1 MQFQK
6 DTNKNRINQRRIYYQ
21 DNTPESETGEIMYTD
36 PNRNQFF
43 SPYQD
48 SPEQILDINDLEQ
61 NNNIQKTKSVL
72 QRVRNELKGNP
83 ELINM
88 ISDQP
93 FPSLVMNIN
102 RPPQNPRYER
112 TPQTL
117 NIGSSRDDNDYNIRT
132 LNSRKS
138 PNNNMLYNNNRDSND
153 DYLHSPYEDDD
164 YQPMPRNSQSQR
176 AGMLYRNRSPVIN
189 LNNRKKNISPYGKPG
204 SIPINKMSP
213 EQNYDESNYSGEKQ
227 SQERTG
233 QFNYLKNYLGKNNNN
248 INYNQNSINVNPN
261 QTVRNPQILNEQK
274 DEIGNKYN
282 NKTYNDM
289 SYRDIKRIAN
299 RFTKVYDPNKNN
311 NGILVEENQITVPG
325 AQDDV
330 FNNRYRVLAKMNRLS
345 NILLAKQRRH
355 HSPSR
360 NNNNN
365 RFYDER
371 SFNRYDRERSY
382 NGKIRKPFDRHT
394 LARSPQNNISNNLS
408 RRAFSRSPEHKFL
421 YVSLAMIS
429 SKGPSCED
437 RPILRRMRME
447 KGGVVDLAQEER
459 KKNKFKIRNAQRKIG
474 IKRTY
479 FTNPKYR
486 DKAAK
491 VIQAWWREIKNTYN
505 YRIKQIIKIQS
516 VFRGKFVRKYM
527 YDLFYLNFLYISF
540 CKKIETVLGQHI
552 RPYVWKKLFGK
563 DFENK
568 DLEYII
574 VPNKEMLLAKIISKD
589 YRSDLESIYPK
600 WKKWMSNTRKLSVQN
615 IKGRNLIQIR
625 ADKEKKKGD
634 VRNAFNKWLYINKIL
649 KAQDKLEKGN
659 EKHIIIENEKTINII
674 NKEISEYDIEK
685 EREKN
690 LQKIKGFFKLMDG
703 INNLTKKEA
712 MDKILPNL
720 ENYLRDKNLQTKLKN
735 ILKKKPKYEN
745 NLLRGCLFKWCSK
758 IVRQNPEKIYTND
771 ENEDVANKIKDLK
784 KSIYMKSIIIKYQKE
799 DKNKVRKCFYK
810 WYKKVIFMKIKEEIT
825 KSKQREDE
833 FKDRENELMDEYN
846 KKLLIY
852 KSQMSSEDNKE
863 IPNLK
868 ITKPETPISIPQDE
882 IKKLENNLPN
892 YLKGL
897 EILQKAVQRIT
908 YKDPLNAFKEKIP
921 LDDSNAPLRNLLKI
935 KKIKNK
941 DLLRKYFNIWRNKI
955 SKIKSK
961 EALYKLL
968 AKLIEIN
975 ANNFKKKILAKK
987 FNKWRQGASP
997 IYQHIDNS
1005 FKKAKDIND
1014 FINRLK
1020 KALIKNLGDEFFD
1033 KLDKYRNPD
1042 RFKNRLIRLYKI
1054 KEKANKNL
1062 LKKYFD
1068 KWKDALNKSYIKL
1081 LKSKILYK
1089 IYEKNKSNLDKDLLN
1104 KYFQIWKNKTFLN
1117 NLSKYKQDISIL
1129 TIQQETTKKLFV
1141 KSIVNNLNKKT
1152 NKDLLREYFNKWKQ
1166 LTNLD
1171 KTQNI
1176 IDYKK
1181 HLLLS
1186 KIFENRYNIENISLL
1201 QYLLRWKNKML
1212 EMRAKEAHK
1221 PYRKKV
1227 IKILLTKNDKEE
1239 LQRFFTRWK
1248 YSGYKRLP
1256 IMPYIVA
1263 KRFLK
1268 KVLCRKAF
1276 KEFVKK
1282 MTERNPKVLQAKGQD
1297 LINAIKNIKDHRIR
1311 NFLDKLIKYI
1321 QEKYLGKIQPK
1332 IGDKVKEYYLKKY
1345 WDRWVENTLNDVQK
1359 KKELIVKWLKKKYDE
1374 HKFKKNKKL
1383 KDLLTKFINKIDNYN
1398 KLILSNGFY
1407 KFNKNAK
1414 LAEKIQN
1421 AKVIQKFC
1429 RGVLNTVIKE
1439 RILKRKELAELLNKL
1454 YNKKY
1459 LKDLNQVAKDL
1470 SPILKEEILNKKN
1483 KLDKLRNV
1491 LDKNDKNKR
1500 NEILKKYWDIW
1511 KNNKGL
1517 LDDYAIILQ
1526 KKIRQLLA
1534 KRKLDLL
1541 KKLNELLMKFILMNK
1556 DKQNELLYSKF
1567 YQWLKNTQKLNCH
1580 QNAKVIQNFCRNK
1593 LNNYLRKKFAKYL
1606 DNLAKKYLTHLIN
1619 NIAKVNE
1626 LNNTLRRKPFY
1637 DFLDNLYDK
1646 GRYNKIKDIF
1656 IKLLP
1661 KQDENLK
1668 DYLLKNYLD
1677 KWRQKANQLDSKEND
1692 AASKI
1697 QSIYKGH
1704 NLRKLFNNDKLRIKL
1719 ITKIIL
1725 KLIKA
1730 SDPNNILQAALAK
1743 WNKNTKKLSCH
1754 DNARTIQKFC
1764 RDVHNKILS
1773 LKNKKQLDNYKN
1785 LSNILNKIKVSP
1797 QEFFDK
1803 LKQIKRNQILNDLL
1817 NKLAQKRLDNLKNA
1831 FDAIKNYPKYKY
1843 LEKILPIS
1851 EEFKYRILNKYLNRW
1866 RNKAM
1871 RYKGV
1876 MELLRIILSNYTDFK
1891 NNQLL
1896 YNIRKWQY
1904 KAKYLTTKIN
1914 AKRIADFFK
1923 DIIKNKNAVQNWKKL
1938 ASKLNKDNCLDNI
1951 DEITYYLRYY
1961 IGLKKLKK
1969 ILLNN
1974 IHKDVIDNLKKNNY
1988 LNLFLDKIRPYF
2000 DKNDEFWHKNLLKEY
2015 LNNWHKIVKKLQ
2027 NRENVLEKVLD
2038 NLEKYMLNN
2047 DVDTMANVQILKKFL
2062 HDYPLIRAVGFLRKL
2077 KDISKQKGKNEDF
2090 AKNLILA
2097 KTHMEPQKKN
2107 ILVKKLFKVYAYK
2120 VLKKLFDNLQ
2130 NKREEIAEPIKKEI
2144 FQKLFKNLI
2153 KKYEQNYKDKKEL
2166 EAKPKN
2172 IRTSFKLHLKKKV
2185 LPKRNNDNDK
2195 TKLVYNYILPSLVK
2209 YLYDKILSQKRD
2221 AFNTLKKDINN
2232 AKFCELYKRWAEKQ
2246 ELQPKRELLDKLK
2259 KIYNYSETE
2268 GPMKSNLYKLLRKY
2282 IIHRMMKFNP
2292 KIKKVMG
2299 MVYITRLLIMQREI
2313 SSEKFFRQIIRRWRY
2328 ITFSKKLALNKM
2340 KTIYKNLHMTY
2351 LEMANCLF
2359 GEGGQTEPSVIKEFE
2374 RFGTSVGMWE
2384 NEKPGE
2390 KAEEKFVKYSKTSY
2404 TFDQV
2409 EFEKYQNKF
2418 YPSEYEDAGEEYIE
2432 EEDEKE
2438 EIKETDKNNIN
2449 KINNKNKK
2457 NKDKDKKGNNINI
2470 EKNNIQEE
2478 NDIELKNE
2486 TD

>member
-6 DTNKNRINQRRIYYQ
+6 DTNRNRIRQRRIYYQ
-21 DNTPESETGEIMYTD
+21 ENTPESETGEMIYTD
-36 PNRNQFF
+36 PNGNQLF
-43 SPYQD
+43 SPFHD
-48 SPEQILDINDLEQ
+48 SPEHIIDINDIEQ

-72 QRVRNELKGNP
+72 QTVRNDLKGNP
-83 ELINM
+83 EIMNM
-88 ISDQP
+88 VSDQP

-102 RPPQNPRYER
+102 RQPPNPRYER
-112 TPQTL
+112 TPQTI
-117 NIGSSRDDNDYNIRT
+117 NIGSSRDDYDYNIRT

-138 PNNNMLYNNNRDSND
+138 PNNMIYNNDE
-153 DYLHSPYEDDD
+153 YLQSPYEDDD
-164 YQPMPRNSQSQR
+164 YQPMPRETQSQR
-176 AGMLYRNRSPVIN
+176 TGMHYRNRSPVIN

-213 EQNYDESNYSGEKQ
+213 EQNYDESNFSGEKQ
-227 SQERTG
+227 PQERTG
-233 QFNYLKNYLGKNNNN
+233 QYNHLKNYLGKNNINN
-248 INYNQNSINVNPN
+248 LNYNQNSANPNPN
-261 QTVRNPQILNEQK
+261 QTMQNPQMLNEPK

-282 NKTYNDM
+282 NRTYNDM

-311 NGILVEENQITVPG
+311 NGILVEEMQVTVPG

-355 HSPSR
+355 HSPKR
-360 NNNNN
+360 NNNN
-365 RFYDER
+365 RYYEER
-371 SFNRYDRERSY
+371 SYNRYSRDRSY

-394 LARSPQNNISNNLS
+394 LARSPQNNNNMT

-459 KKNKFKIRNAQRKIG
+459 KKTKFKIKNVQRKIG
-474 IKRTY
+474 LKRSY

-491 VIQAWWREIKNTYN
+491 VIQAWWRDIKNTYN

-540 CKKIETVLGQHI
+540 CKKIEAVLGQHV
-552 RPYVWKKLFGK
+552 RPYVWNKLFGK
-563 DFENK
+563 NIDDREK
-568 DLEYII
+568 DLDYIL
-574 VPNKEMLLAKIISKD
+574 VPNKEMLLAKIISRD
-589 YRSDLESIYPK
+589 YRNDLEAIYPK

-615 IKGRNLIQIR
+615 IKGRNLLQIR
-625 ADKEKKKGD
+625 ADKERKKGD
-634 VRNAFNKWLYINKIL
+634 IRNAFNKWLYISKIL
-649 KAQDKLEKGN
+649 KAQDKLMKDSERQ
-659 EKHIIIENEKTINII
+659 IIIENEKTINII
-674 NKEISEYDIEK
+674 NKEITENDIEK
-685 EREKN
+685 EKEKN

-712 MDKILPNL
+712 MDKVLPNL
-720 ENYLRDKNLQTKLKN
+720 ENYLKDKSLKNKLKN
-735 ILKKKPKYEN
+735 ILNKKPKYEK
-745 NLLRGCLFKWCSK
+745 NLLRKYLFKWYSK
-758 IVRQNPEKIYTND
+758 IGKESPKIIYDPEQKEDITEKIT
-771 ENEDVANKIKDLK
+771 ELK

-799 DKNKVRKCFYK
+799 EYNKLRKCFYK
-810 WYKKVIFMKIKEEIT
+810 WYKKVILMKIKEEMD
-825 KSKQREDE
+825 KSKQKENE
-833 FKDRENELMDEYN
+833 FKERENELKVEYN

-852 KSQMSSEDNKE
+852 KSQKTDDDKE
-863 IPNLK
+863 KIPNVK
-868 ITKPETPISIPQDE
+868 NIITITKYKEPVNIPQE
-882 IKKLENNLPN
+882 QVKNLDSNLTN
-892 YLKGL
+892 YLKGI
-897 EILQKAVQRIT
+897 EILQRAVRRIT
-908 YKDPLNAFKEKIP
+908 HEDPLNAFKDKLP
-921 LDDSNAPLRNLLKI
+921 LDDKKTPLRNLMKI
-935 KKIKNK
+935 KKLKNK
-941 DLLRKYFNIWRNKI
+941 DLLRKYFDIWRKKVAN
-955 SKIKSK
+955 IKSK
-961 EALYKLL
+961 EALYQLL

-987 FNKWRQGASP
+987 FNRWRQGAPQSLKP
-997 IYQHIDNS
+997 IDFS
-1005 FKKAKDIND
+1005 FKKFKDIND
-1014 FINRLK
+1014 FINILK
-1020 KALIKNLGDEFFD
+1020 KTLIKNLGDEFFD

-1042 RFKNRLIRLYKI
+1042 RCKNKLMRLYKI
-1054 KEKANKNL
+1054 KEKGNKNL

-1068 KWKDALNKSYIKL
+1068 KWKDVINKKNVKL

-1089 IYEKNKSNLDKDLLN
+1089 IYEKNNSNLDKDLLN
-1104 KYFQIWKNKTFLN
+1104 KYFQIWKNKTFLK

-1129 TIQQETTKKLFV
+1129 TIQQDTTKKLFV
-1141 KSIVNNLNKKT
+1141 KSIVNNLDKKT
-1152 NKDLLREYFNKWKQ
+1152 NKDLLREYFNRWKR
-1166 LTNLD
+1166 LCNLNNSPD
-1171 KTQNI
+1171 I
-1176 IDYKK
+1176 INYKK
-1181 HLLLS
+1181 HMLLS
-1186 KIFENRYNIENISLL
+1186 KIFENRYNIEYISLL

-1239 LQRFFTRWK
+1239 LQRYFTRWK

-1311 NFLDKLIKYI
+1311 NFLDRLIKFI

-1345 WDRWVENTLNDVQK
+1345 WDRWVENTLMDAQK
-1359 KKELIVKWLKKKYDE
+1359 KKELIVKWLKRKYE
-1374 HKFKKNKKL
+1374 EQKFKKNKKL
-1383 KDLLTKFINKIDNYN
+1383 KNLLTKFINKIDNNN
-1398 KLILSNGFY
+1398 KLLLSHGFH

-1414 LAEKIQN
+1414 LTEKIEN
-1421 AKVIQKFC
+1421 AKTIQKFC

-1439 RILKRKELAELLNKL
+1439 RLLKRKELAELMNKL

-1459 LKDLNQVAKDL
+1459 LKDLNQVAKNL

-1483 KLDKLRNV
+1483 KLDKLRNA
-1491 LDKNDKNKR
+1491 LDKTDKNKR

-1534 KRKLDLL
+1534 KKKLDLL
-1541 KKLNELLMKFILMNK
+1541 KKLNELLMKFILLNK
-1556 DKQNELLYSKF
+1556 DKQNELLYTKF
-1567 YQWLKNTQKLNCH
+1567 YQWLKNTKKINCH

-1606 DNLAKKYLTHLIN
+1606 DKLAKKYVVYIIN
-1619 NIAKVNE
+1619 NLAKVNE
-1626 LNNTLRRKPFY
+1626 LKNTLKRKPFY

-1646 GRYNKIKDIF
+1646 GRYNSIKDLLTKF
-1656 IKLLP
+1656 LP
-1661 KQDENLK
+1661 KQDEHLK
-1668 DYLLKNYLD
+1668 DYLLKYYFD
-1677 KWRQKANQLDSKEND
+1677 KWRQKANQMKSKEND
-1692 AASKI
+1692 AALKI

-1704 NLRKLFNNDKLRIKL
+1704 NIRKIFNDDKLRIKI

-1730 SDPNNILQAALAK
+1730 SDPNNILQSALAK
-1743 WNKNTKKLSCH
+1743 WMKNAKKLSCH
-1754 DNARTIQKFC
+1754 NNARVIQKFC

-1773 LKNKKQLDNYKN
+1773 LKNKKNLDNYKN
-1785 LSNILNKIKVSP
+1785 LSNILNNIKVSP
-1797 QEFFDK
+1797 REFIDK
-1803 LKQIKRNQILNDLL
+1803 LRQIRRNQILNELL
-1817 NKLAQKRLDNLKNA
+1817 KKLAQKRLDNLKHA
-1831 FDAIKNYPKYKY
+1831 FDSIKNYPKYKY

-1851 EEFKYRILNKYLNRW
+1851 DEFKDRILRKYLNRW

-1871 RYKGV
+1871 RYKGI
-1876 MELLRIILSNYTDFK
+1876 MELLYIIFTNYTDFK
-1891 NNQLL
+1891 KNQLL
-1896 YNIRKWQY
+1896 YNLRKWQY

-1914 AKRIADFFK
+1914 AKKIADFFNN
-1923 DIIKNKNAVQNWKKL
+1923 ILKNKNAVKNWKRLAHKL
-1938 ASKLNKDNCLDNI
+1938 KQDNAADDI
-1951 DEITYYLRYY
+1951 DEIIYYLRFYF
-1961 IGLKKLKK
+1961 GLKKLKD
-1969 ILLNN
+1969 ILLHNN
-1974 IHKDVIDNLKKNNY
+1974 NKDVMDNLKKNNC
-1988 LNLFLDKIRPYF
+1988 LKQFLIKIRPYF
-2000 DKNDEFWHKNLLKEY
+2000 DKNDEFWQKNLLKEY
-2015 LNNWHKIVKKLQ
+2015 FDIWYKKAKKLA
-2027 NRENVLEKVLD
+2027 NRENTLEKVLD

-2047 DVDTMANVQILKKFL
+2047 DVDTMANAQILKKFL
-2062 HDYPLIRAVGFLRKL
+2062 HDYPLIRALGFLRKL
-2077 KDISKQKGKNEDF
+2077 KEIAKQKGKNEDL

-2097 KTHMEPQKKN
+2097 KSYMNPQKKN
-2107 ILVKKLFKVYAYK
+2107 ILIKKLFKVYAYK

-2130 NKREEIAEPIKKEI
+2130 NKREEIAEPLKKDL

-2153 KKYEQNYKDKKEL
+2153 RKYEQNYVDKKEL
-2166 EAKPKN
+2166 ELKPKN
-2172 IRTSFKLHLKKKV
+2172 IRTSFKLGLKKKI
-2185 LPKRNNDNDK
+2185 LPKKDNDK
-2195 TKLVYNYILPSLVK
+2195 NKLVYIYILPSLVK
-2209 YLYDKILSQKRD
+2209 YLYDKIMSQKRD
-2221 AFNTLKKDINN
+2221 TFNTLRRDVNN
-2232 AKFCELYKRWAEKQ
+2232 AKFCELYKSWAEKQ
-2246 ELQPKRELLDKLK
+2246 ELEPKKELIEKLK
-2259 KIYNYSETE
+2259 KIYNFSETE
-2268 GPMKSNLYKLLRKY
+2268 GPQKCKLYKLLRRY

-2292 KIKKVMG
+2292 KLRKVLG
-2299 MVYITRLLIMQREI
+2299 MVYVTRLLIMQREI

-2390 KAEEKFVKYSKTSY
+2390 KSEEKFVKYSKTSY

-2438 EIKETDKNNIN
+2438 EIKEKDNNIN
-2449 KINNKNKK
+2449 NIKYKGKK
-2457 NKDKDKKGNNINI
+2457 YKEGTNNINI
-2470 EKNNIQEE
+2470 EKDNIEGE
-2478 NDIELKNE
+2478 NDIELNDK